1 MTDSK
6 ESISENLPVEPSNP
20 IIISCPSCQK
30 QQDSNN
36 KFCES
41 CGQNFNSEKLKS
53 KQIIKKNIRKVKD
66 KRENRKNHTHVNDG
80 RILIMVV
87 AIASFALYLLKAD
100 YIDELILNIIS
111 ESENLNL
118 INYYKMLS
126 YIPLGIGTIY
136 LGLFFYSFKNIF
148 SSLIISFS
156 IFLIETGLVVFLS
169 GVKLHP
175 LYLIYKG
182 VVITFLILAIKA
194 SLKLRVAAKKQVEP

>member
-1 MTDSK
+1 MS
-6 ESISENLPVEPSNP
+6 
-20 IIISCPSCQK
+20 K
-30 QQDSNN
+30 QQDSKN

-41 CGQNFNSEKLKS
+41 CGQNFSSEKIKP

-66 KRENRKNHTHVNDG
+66 KREIRKNHTHVNDG
-80 RILIMVV
+80 RILILVV

-100 YIDELILNIIS
+100 YIDDLILNIIS

-136 LGLFFYSFKNIF
+136 VGLFLWSFKNIF

-156 IFLIETGLVVFLS
+156 IFLIETGLVVFFS
-169 GVKLHP
+169 GVRLHP

-194 SLKLRVAAKKQVEP
+194 SLKLRVVSKKQMES